1 MRFAVNKAGFIT
13 NIIVAKPEQQEELEA
28 ALDAVLEDASI
39 YGLQRGDLW
48 VKSKGWTRNIDGERV
63 VLEMLPRTERTQYQA
78 LSDEL
83 NDLKAN
89 SVTIEEL
96 EDAYDEGVQSL

>member
-1 MRFAVNKAGFIT
+1 
-13 NIIVAKPEQQEELEA
+13 VAKPEQKEELEV

-48 VKSKGWTRNIDGERV
+48 VKGKGWTRNVNGEQI
-63 VLEMLPRTERTQYQA
+63 VLEGLPHEERSQYQA

-83 NDLKAN
+83 DDLKAN

-96 EDAYDEGVQSL
+96 EDAYDDGVQSL